1 MTRSHSTRDLLRR
14 TALQMLHERG
24 YDNVTVVEIARA
36 AGVSHMTFFRHFSS
50 KEAVVVED
58 LFDPL
63 IAAAV
68 GMQPVALTPLQRAAT
83 GLMAALEDDRAR
95 GEMLSEEFVQ
105 RVSLVA
111 STRSLRGAAWA
122 ASQATED
129 AIAAE
134 LEGPG
139 IDPLTARAAAAAVIG
154 AATALLLEW
163 AKRNVDPASDD
174 ERDPAQML
182 RAGLVGLLG
191 AAP

>member
-68 GMQPVALTPLQRAAT
+68 GMQPVALSPLRRAAA

-95 GEMLSEEFVQ
+95 DELLSEEFVQ
-105 RVSLVA
+105 RVSLAA

-139 IDPLTARAAAAAVIG
+139 VDPLTARAAAAAVIG

-163 AKRNVDPASDD
+163 ATRNADPSSDD
-174 ERDPAQML
+174 ERAPAQML
-182 RAGLVGLLG
+182 RAGLVGLLES
-191 AAP
+191 AP